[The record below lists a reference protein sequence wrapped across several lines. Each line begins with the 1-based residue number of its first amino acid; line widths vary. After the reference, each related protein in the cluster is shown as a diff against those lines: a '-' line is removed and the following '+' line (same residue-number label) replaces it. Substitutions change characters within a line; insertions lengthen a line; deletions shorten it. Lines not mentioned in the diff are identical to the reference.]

1 VTTAKKAAAPVA
13 EPVRVLAAALLEV
26 LDLIGVD
33 NPERHAAVRDSV
45 RELVPAD
52 DEDEDD

>member
-1 VTTAKKAAAPVA
+1 MSTAKKATAPAA

-33 NPERHAAVRDSV
+33 DRERHAAVRDSV

-52 DEDEDD
+52 EDDEDD